1 MLYKQRTMPK
11 LLQGLLALEK
21 RLSPTHPQYDY
32 IQKELY
38 KTRAGYGG
46 EVEYDRYMKEVRT
59 DYPHA
64 ILHDLS
70 LQQEGVYFQIDS
82 LFITPEAI
90 IITEIKNRAGKIL
103 IKTNPTQFLQVS
115 AEGES
120 TVFRSPIVEVNR
132 KQQFLERWLA
142 KRNIHIPVRG
152 IIVFAHNNE
161 LLIEEQPPMPV
172 FSSYEAPIYFRSL
185 EIQDCVLDKRM
196 IEKIATSLV
205 QSDRQ
210 YNPPL
215 LSTRYRISKQ
225 DMIPGVF
232 CPGCTG
238 TEVMQWEK
246 LRWNCPRCGNVSAT
260 EHEKALGEWFL
271 IVSGN
276 ITNRAFCEFTGVPDR
291 HTAKR
296 LLARSRLHRRGKRA
310 GSVYIPANK

>member
-46 EVEYDRYMKEVRT
+46 EMEYDRYMKEVRT

-115 AEGES
+115 AEGDS

-142 KRNIHIPVRG
+142 EHNIHIPVRG

-172 FSSYEAPIYFRSL
+172 FTSYEAPVYFRSL
-185 EIQDCVLDKRM
+185 EIHERLLDKRM
-196 IEKIATSLV
+196 IEKVATALV
-205 QSDRQ
+205 QSDRK

-215 LSTRYRISKQ
+215 LSTRYRFSRH
-225 DMIPGVF
+225 DVIPGVF
-232 CPGCTG
+232 CPRCTG
-238 TEVMQWEK
+238 TEVMQWDK
-246 LRWNCPRCGNVSAT
+246 LRWNCPNCGNVSAT

-271 IVSGN
+271 IVSGD
-276 ITNRAFCEFTGVPDR
+276 ITNRAFCEFTGIPDR

-310 GSVYIPANK
+310 GSVYVPANK